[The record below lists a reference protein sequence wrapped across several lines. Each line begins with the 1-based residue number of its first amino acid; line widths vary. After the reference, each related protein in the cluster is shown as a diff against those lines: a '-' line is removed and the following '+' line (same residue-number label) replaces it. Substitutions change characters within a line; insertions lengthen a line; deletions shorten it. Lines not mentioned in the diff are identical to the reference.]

1 MKHNKSNA
9 QHPFLSLGQPHVF
22 TVTGSPQN
30 MNYKVTINDDFD
42 HASQFEEIV
51 EVLDSAQE
59 GDSLYISLATDGGS
73 LSSILPLLGAIDSTE
88 AHVHIHCASDVAS
101 AGTMLLMKAHSISIN
116 DYVTVM
122 FHEVS
127 FGSQGNG
134 SRVAVHVGHVLKS
147 SERLVREMYKH
158 FFNKEELDK
167 MLSGFEFY
175 MDKEEFLKRYVTR
188 MELEQKDQDDF
199 EMQAMKASRPK
210 RVKKAA
216 PKLEKIVDTSDKPE

>member
-1 MKHNKSNA
+1 MKQTKNNST
-9 QHPFLSLGQPHVF
+9 HPFLNFNQPPVF
-22 TVTGSPQN
+22 AVTGVPQN

-42 HASQFEEIV
+42 HSSQFEEIV
-51 EVLDSAQE
+51 DVLDSAQE

-73 LSSILPLLGAIDSTE
+73 LASILPLLGAIDTTD

-158 FFNKEELDK
+158 FFTKEEIDK
-167 MLSGFEFY
+167 MLSGYEFY
-175 MDKEEFLKRYVTR
+175 MDKEEFLDRYVNR
-188 MELEQKDQDDF
+188 IELERKEFESMEEELHASMQKP
-199 EMQAMKASRPK
+199 ARKPRPK
-210 RVKKAA
+210 KPTKAVEA
-216 PKLEKIVDTSDKPE
+216 KPVE